1 MLKEKNMIKI
11 FSTDTTTTYLTQ
23 DKNLLINRR
32 INSGVLNK
40 NLLLLKDINKM
51 EYTLTILK
59 IHSDVVIQA
68 FEEYIPILIYNG
80 EWMEFLESFVDN
92 LIIILKSCDF
102 FQEIIEFIDPEAIW
116 INYNMDIKICWLT
129 IVLKYSKFFDNSV
142 HKINLDSVE
151 NLIKLIKAN
160 RKRLK
165 KRTNEIIFT
174 QEQIINENTLH
185 DEELRYIE
193 NLKILLIKVMYRTSD
208 VNHKNIANYKSKIR
222 NDFDLRYKAVNFILN
237 GLWDPMDYNVEPDMF
252 INVFINEVKTNLKQL
267 EIENKCKNN
276 IFDSTSS
283 KDYTETN
290 HLNNDFENDYKEI
303 FEINNNNNLKN
314 KTTTEKN
321 QSITENIKKSN
332 PNDINVKDVLE
343 NNSEIF
349 EQKGFNMNK
358 FDTKTYKKGRFFV
371 CEAVPNAKLQ
381 DNTKNI
387 KKLCKVLDIQ
397 NQQIQMIY
405 QSLKN
410 RVEIENQVD
419 EQLSALSI
427 KANEVFEDLSS
438 SE

>member
-1 MLKEKNMIKI
+1 
-11 FSTDTTTTYLTQ
+11 
-23 DKNLLINRR
+23 
-32 INSGVLNK
+32 
-40 NLLLLKDINKM
+40 
-51 EYTLTILK
+51 
-59 IHSDVVIQA
+59 
-68 FEEYIPILIYNG
+68 
-80 EWMEFLESFVDN
+80 
-92 LIIILKSCDF
+92 
-102 FQEIIEFIDPEAIW
+102 
-116 INYNMDIKICWLT
+116 
-129 IVLKYSKFFDNSV
+129 
-142 HKINLDSVE
+142 
-151 NLIKLIKAN
+151 
-160 RKRLK
+160 
-165 KRTNEIIFT
+165 
-174 QEQIINENTLH
+174 
-185 DEELRYIE
+185 
-193 NLKILLIKVMYRTSD
+193 
-208 VNHKNIANYKSKIR
+208 
-222 NDFDLRYKAVNFILN
+222 
-237 GLWDPMDYNVEPDMF
+237 MDYNVEPDMF

>member
-1 MLKEKNMIKI
+1 MIKI

-160 RKRLK
+160 RKRLE

-174 QEQIINENTLH
+174 QEQIINEIH
-185 DEELRYIE
+185 Y
-193 NLKILLIKVMYRTSD
+193 MM
-208 VNHKNIANYKSKIR
+208 KN
-222 NDFDLRYKAVNFILN
+222 
-237 GLWDPMDYNVEPDMF
+237 
-252 INVFINEVKTNLKQL
+252 
-267 EIENKCKNN
+267 
-276 IFDSTSS
+276 
-283 KDYTETN
+283 
-290 HLNNDFENDYKEI
+290 
-303 FEINNNNNLKN
+303 
-314 KTTTEKN
+314 
-321 QSITENIKKSN
+321 
-332 PNDINVKDVLE
+332 
-343 NNSEIF
+343 
-349 EQKGFNMNK
+349 
-358 FDTKTYKKGRFFV
+358 
-371 CEAVPNAKLQ
+371 
-381 DNTKNI
+381 
-387 KKLCKVLDIQ
+387 
-397 NQQIQMIY
+397 
-405 QSLKN
+405 
-410 RVEIENQVD
+410 
-419 EQLSALSI
+419 
-427 KANEVFEDLSS
+427 
-438 SE
+438 